1 MIKFLSLFLSFSL
14 LFTTVAP
21 SYAQAVSS
29 VRAQRSKLNL
39 GSRRDILKQSYVVPQ
54 DNTRVVRPKLY
65 TAPVKEATKTNVDK
79 LTKAVEKQA
88 AVAATKG
95 NSVEAA
101 VAYIEQILQ
110 EERQK
115 AEEYRRRGG
124 ATIGPAQSTS
134 SRYVTVLPRLDFI
147 YEGTP
152 TSSAAYHQKTLPR
165 QTWAWAGLRMDLQG
179 LSSYKMVGDW
189 DVETS
194 WNRNLGREE
203 YMPNGN
209 VIGSSTQVVK
219 AISTYGVSDKDETL
233 ARTFLTQMLQR
244 DGLCKQTGSW
254 LNNGN
259 VQNEYEFKLHSVP
272 LCQYST
278 QIMEALAVLAV
289 QHNDTKAVDAIYN
302 YMTSKHREALAPMVV
317 MQGVALLQGINTDYS
332 YGKLKSFLRDVAKQ
346 NGGDKFLHTISYI
359 SFEGLGNLAQEQTS
373 SGKHLDNYTARYSY
387 LDTATAK
394 QYYPNLDL
402 DIVTKQPLTTDGKYQ
417 LPMGNVYEDIGVM
430 LATDNNPRSAALAK
444 DILTSGNYSWPLVTG
459 VLFANDGQFAASVAG
474 DKAATMWKH
483 LLTSDYTDMNEGTQR
498 RMKSCAASAL
508 LRQGLISQQQSQP
521 YFAKDNNKFARYQ
534 RQEKVNFGL
543 GALDIL
549 TILITLPML
558 IKSVAQG
565 SVKVVA
571 KLRNFGKASASAAK
585 KSGMATRVATPAA
598 PRVAAPAAEANAG
611 KQAAAVSAKEAS
623 RIGQEWVNAAKEMEA
638 AKKAQ
643 EAAWTAAQAE
653 KEAART
659 AAAAEQTV
667 TAAKTAPAAA
677 PAMPRSPAW
686 VQTEG
691 VNALGQTVQTW
702 RPVNPINPGPKPSL
716 WNNWWQNTKDWGLNF
731 FYDTKQLFGDLASA
745 TKRQT
750 AVATLALSLNFSPV
764 PSAAVQTALRAE
776 SAITNAVRTE
786 QVFTGTRS
794 LIQEGASL
802 AGSFKTPA
810 FVASAVAPSVSSLQ
824 TAKTLGTVAAGV
836 EQTSSALSF
845 AKPLMAGMSLPFS
858 TNVFM
863 PFVPVAVTP
872 EMERQLGMGNFFK
885 FKTGKPQFLNDYLK
899 ELNAYEKL
907 QGLQAPQQGLLSDP
921 AYASFNALQ
930 TRKMQHT
937 LKVNATDMYWQQQG
951 YPITGKIQNA
961 LQNGAEGAY
970 LYTIAPWLYR
980 KNPYY
985 QQYQASLAAAQ
996 PQAVAAQQTT
1006 PAAQETAS
1014 ADIKEQTAET
1024 VISATETAAQEQ
1036 IAEAATLAAET
1047 AISTTETATASVK
1060 ENTSSTSGYLYSG
1073 IPVFAIAALFKKVG
1087 KELISVYVRSMANA
1101 SARSTLKRLKPLATE
1116 LRDILNSPAAVQYKE
1131 KALVKLY
1138 KDYSVFDQV
1147 IETMPEG
1154 TQSRLIA
1161 SEKLED
1167 ETTLGK
1173 TLYSM
1178 YKMDMFAQPLAHLS
1192 NHIPLEEYAQ
1202 ELEEIIA
1209 SPDFKAESHIVYD
1222 DTPVLSAESNLFT
1235 GVVRSLQEVN
1245 REAVLASSRP
1255 KGWAKQNAAEGHSVK
1270 GGWIYFEND
1279 VPVYYRFANGELSSS
1294 PVAVLHQ
1301 EPSSWYA
1308 SVLAF
1313 FGASTKKGFKVPKGM
1328 VLALDENGKFKY
1340 VRQPGHLAE
1349 LATSKAARKVL
1360 NNLYDQGSVAVEF
1373 DTPYSTTDL
1382 LAMAKMLETSSNIN
1396 FQITLNKSNSFKL
1409 FVNMLGMFFGLN
1421 VDSVMVAPF
1430 KKAASADASPTV
1442 EAVAPNV
1449 FGGVGYVTPRAA
1461 GELVPHMQKWGM
1473 DKSTFTILAF
1483 SLATLLLSTFSGING
1498 VTPTSEFSLMALAL
1512 PMVVLVLASSL
1523 LRSSAPL
1530 LLNHY
1535 KDPQMRTAANLQM
1548 STYQQL
1554 ARVLL
1559 AGVTFL
1565 WPKIVSGGNDFVAV
1579 PAAAILATITL
1590 GLFVNTSMWDNVK
1603 ADIIKAWKHPGKALA
1618 KVWEGLKTITP
1629 SLLKGLGTGVAAPL
1643 IDLFKT
1649 IKNKLSSAPK
1659 TYADTDEGRYKE
1671 EYDKEFLTQQET
1683 KDSLMRVTLAY
1694 ASYAA
1699 SVMLLNQ
1706 VAGTSLGTWGQAA
1719 VTAFAVASLFVR
1731 RQASKWVE
1739 KGKFTDDQLTGIS
1752 FTGLALAPL
1761 ALAVLPYDGGWM
1773 SMLGL
1778 VLAGIGLNMS
1788 TAVPGQLDNTR
1799 LQNNVTATMQERKN
1813 QVLQNTTM
1821 STAEKEAQI
1830 ADLEKM
1836 EKYWAGWASKNYS
1849 QANANGIYGIYAA
1862 VLASGV
1868 LSMISPDA
1876 SGWAARL
1883 IFLYSGI
1890 VAAVGAWNTRNMAA
1904 SFARAFAN
1912 VIFGKQTLVKISEK
1926 DLENNSVSYKTFG
1939 LSTDT
1944 KKANT
1949 LLVSLL
1955 NGKKDSIKT
1964 LKNKLAP
1971 YGVVTMASE
1980 VKMVNILNRMIVI
1993 HNRLVALSEILG
2005 MEAVRPAFEEL
2016 LTLSK
2021 DYQEVLKQSNLSE
2034 SLTRQFGKLQAAL
2047 CVNGSLEQGV
2057 AQKPSYML
2065 EGDFA
2070 LVDNYRD
2077 FMKAKDLINELD
2089 VLAKNIKRGGSAVT
2103 AETYAQFVRYHTWT
2117 KQLLQQYAET
2127 NPAESGRVKVEEDRL
2142 RSICRSLKLSN
2153 ARANT
2158 LRKNAGKTPAEDVQ
2172 LLEDILQAY

>member
-29 VRAQRSKLNL
+29 VRAQRSKINL
-39 GSRRDILKQSYVVPQ
+39 GSRRDILKQNYVVPQ

-65 TAPVKEATKTNVDK
+65 TAPVKETPKNNSDEMDK

-88 AVAATKG
+88 AAAAVKG

-101 VAYIEQILQ
+101 IAYIEQVLQ
-110 EERQK
+110 EERQR

-152 TSSAAYHQKTLPR
+152 SSSAAYHKKTLPR
-165 QTWAWAGLRMDLQG
+165 QTWAWAGLRMDLKG

-194 WNRNLGREE
+194 WNRALGREE
-203 YMPNGN
+203 YMSNGN

-219 AISTYGVSDKDETL
+219 AISTYGVSDKDEEL

-244 DGLCKQTGSW
+244 DGLCEQTGSR
-254 LNNGN
+254 LKAGN
-259 VQNEYEFKLHSVP
+259 AQNEYEFNLHSVP

-289 QHNDTKAVDAIYN
+289 QYKDNKAVDAIYN
-302 YMTSKHREALAPMVV
+302 YMVSKHREALAPMVV

-373 SGKHLDNYTARYSY
+373 SGKHLDNYTARYAY
-387 LDTATAK
+387 LDTDTAK
-394 QYYPNLDL
+394 KYYPNLDL
-402 DIVTKQPLTTDGKYQ
+402 NIVTKQPLTTDGKYQ

-459 VLFANDGQFAASVAG
+459 VLFANEGQFAASASA
-474 DKAATMWKH
+474 DKAAAMWQH
-483 LLTSDYTDMNEGTQR
+483 LLQADYTDMNEGTQR
-498 RMKSCAASAL
+498 RMKSAAANAL
-508 LRQGLISQQQSQP
+508 LRQGLISQEQSQP

-549 TILITLPML
+549 TILVTLPML
-558 IKSVAQG
+558 VKSVAQG
-565 SVKVVA
+565 SVKAIA

-585 KSGMATRVATPAA
+585 KSGVVTHIATPTA
-598 PRVAAPAAEANAG
+598 PRAAAPAAQANAG
-611 KQAAAVSAKEAS
+611 RQAAAVSAQEAS
-623 RIGQEWVNAAKEMEA
+623 RVGQEWLNAAKELDA

-643 EAAWTAAQAE
+643 EAAWVAAQAE
-653 KEAART
+653 KDAARA

-667 TAAKTAPAAA
+667 TTAKTAPAAA
-677 PAMPRSPAW
+677 VTSTPRSPAW

-716 WNNWWQNTKDWGLNF
+716 WNNWWQSTKDWGTNLL
-731 FYDTKQLFGDLASA
+731 YDTKQLFGDLASA
-745 TKRQT
+745 AKRQT
-750 AVATLALSLNFSPV
+750 AAAALTLSLNFTPV
-764 PSAAVQTALRAE
+764 PSTAVQTVLRAE
-776 SAITNAVRTE
+776 SAITNTVRTE

-794 LIQEGASL
+794 LIQEGSTL
-802 AGSFKTPA
+802 ARTFNAPA
-810 FVASAVAPSVSSLQ
+810 FVASSVAPSVSSLQ

-858 TNVFM
+858 TNVLM

-907 QGLQAPQQGLLSDP
+907 QGFQAPQQGLLSDP
-921 AYASFNALQ
+921 AYASFSALQ
-930 TRKMQHT
+930 TRKMQHS
-937 LKVNATDMYWQQQG
+937 LKVNATDLYWQQQG
-951 YPITGKIQNA
+951 YPITGKIQNM

-985 QQYQASLAAAQ
+985 QQYQASLASVQ
-996 PQAVAAQQTT
+996 PQAAATQ
-1006 PAAQETAS
+1006 AATAEQDNTV

-1024 VISATETAAQEQ
+1024 VLSATETAAQEQ
-1036 IAEAATLAAET
+1036 AAQEIALAAET
-1047 AISTTETATASVK
+1047 AAASVK
-1060 ENTSSTSGYLYSG
+1060 ENTSTSSGYLYSG
-1073 IPVFAIAALFKKVG
+1073 IPVFAIANLFKKVG
-1087 KELISVYVRSMANA
+1087 KELIAVYVRSMANA

-1147 IETMPEG
+1147 IETMPEE
-1154 TQSRLIA
+1154 TQNRLAA

-1167 ETTLGK
+1167 ESVLGK

-1178 YKMDMFAQPLAHLS
+1178 YTMDMFAQPLAHLS
-1192 NHIPLEEYAQ
+1192 NHIPLDEYAQ

-1235 GVVRSLQEVN
+1235 GVVQSLQEVN
-1245 REAVLASSRP
+1245 REAILESSRP

-1279 VPVYYRFANGELSSS
+1279 VPVYYRYANGELSSS

-1308 SVLAF
+1308 SVLAL

-1360 NNLYDQGSVAVEF
+1360 DNLYGQGSVSVEF

-1382 LAMAKMLETSSNIN
+1382 LAMAKMLEASPNIN
-1396 FQITLNKSNSFKL
+1396 FQITLNKANSFKQ

-1498 VTPTSEFSLMALAL
+1498 MTPTSEFSLMALAL

-1565 WPKIVSGGNDFVAV
+1565 WPKIVKGGNDFVAV
-1579 PAAAILATITL
+1579 PAAALLATITL

-1643 IDLFKT
+1643 IDLFNAV
-1649 IKNKLSSAPK
+1649 KNKLSSAPK
-1659 TYADTDEGRYKE
+1659 TYANTDEGRYKE

-1773 SMLGL
+1773 SMVGL

-1813 QVLQNTTM
+1813 QVLQNNTLTT
-1821 STAEKEAQI
+1821 ADKEAQI

-1926 DLENNSVSYKTFG
+1926 DLANNSVSYKTFG

-1949 LLVSLL
+1949 MLVSLWK
-1955 NGKKDSIKT
+1955 GKKDSIKT

-1980 VKMVNILNRMIVI
+1980 VKMVSILNRMIAI
-1993 HNRLVALSEILG
+1993 QNRLVALSEVLG
-2005 MEAVRPAFEEL
+2005 MDAVRPAFADL
-2016 LTLSK
+2016 LALSK

-2034 SLTRQFGKLQAAL
+2034 SLTRQFAKLQAAL

-2057 AQKPSYML
+2057 AEKPTYMT
-2065 EGDFA
+2065 EGDFGV
-2070 LVDNYRD
+2070 LDNYRD
-2077 FMKAKDLINELD
+2077 FMRAKDLINELD

-2117 KQLLQQYAET
+2117 KQLLQKYAET

-2142 RSICRSLKLSN
+2142 RNICRSLKASN

-2158 LRKNAGKTPAEDVQ
+2158 LRKNAGKTSAEDVQ